1 MVIKIE
7 FIPKLELGWLNG
19 WIFLMVHVV
28 IQAFF
33 ILICSKEV
41 KVRLF
46 DRGTGWTKTQK
57 TFTLIGKFFGLINI
71 ILIILSPLKF
81 GSIEFII
88 GLIIFL
94 IGITGLVVSILNFKN
109 APFDKPITTGL
120 YKISRNPQIVMIFI
134 IFLGYTFLIG
144 SWLSMI
150 ILLFSFMGQHFS
162 LLGEERRLTEQYGDS
177 YLEYKKK
184 VPRYFL
190 LF

>member
-7 FIPKLELGWLNG
+7 FIPKLELGWFNG

-28 IQAFF
+28 IQAIF
-33 ILICSKEV
+33 ISICSKEV

-46 DRGTGWTKTQK
+46 DRGKGWTKTQK
-57 TFTLIGKFFGLINI
+57 TFTLIGKVFGLINI
-71 ILIILSPLKF
+71 ILIISSPLKF

-94 IGITGLVVSILNFKN
+94 IGLTGLVISILNFKN
-109 APFDKPITTGL
+109 APFDEPITTGL
-120 YKISRNPQIVMIFI
+120 YKVSRNPQIVTVYI
-134 IFLGYTFLIG
+134 IFLGYTLLIG

-150 ILLFSFMGQHFS
+150 ILLFSFTGQHFS

-190 LF
+190 FF

>member
-7 FIPKLELGWLNG
+7 FIPKLELGWFNG

-28 IQAFF
+28 LQAIF
-33 ILICSKEV
+33 ILTCSKEV

-57 TFTLIGKFFGLINI
+57 TFTLIGKIFGLINI

-94 IGITGLVVSILNFKN
+94 IGLTGLVISILNFKN

-120 YKISRNPQIVMIFI
+120 YKVSRNPQIITVYI
-134 IFLGYTFLIG
+134 IILGYTLLIG

-150 ILLFSFMGQHFS
+150 LLFFSFMGQHFS

-190 LF
+190 FF

>member
-7 FIPKLELGWLNG
+7 FIPKLELGWFNG

-28 IQAFF
+28 LQVIF
-33 ILICSKEV
+33 ISRCSKEV

-57 TFTLIGKFFGLINI
+57 TFTLIGKVFGLINI

-81 GSIEFII
+81 GSNEFIL

-94 IGITGLVVSILNFKN
+94 IGVTGLVISILNFKN

-120 YKISRNPQIVMIFI
+120 YKASRNPQIVTVYI
-134 IFLGYTFLIG
+134 IFLGYTLLIG

-190 LF
+190 FI

>member
-7 FIPKLELGWLNG
+7 FIPKLELGWFNG
-19 WIFLMVHVV
+19 WIFLMVHVLLQAIF
-28 IQAFF
+28 IQT
-33 ILICSKEV
+33 CSKEV

-57 TFTLIGKFFGLINI
+57 TFTLIGKVFGLLNI
-71 ILIILSPLKF
+71 ILIISSPLIF

-94 IGITGLVVSILNFKN
+94 IGITGLVISILNFKN
-109 APFDKPITTGL
+109 APFDKPITKGL
-120 YKISRNPQIVMIFI
+120 YKVSRNPQIVTVYI
-134 IFLGYTFLIG
+134 IILGYTLLIG

-190 LF
+190 FF

>member
-7 FIPKLELGWLNG
+7 LIPKLELGWFNG

-28 IQAFF
+28 IQAIFM
-33 ILICSKEV
+33 LNCSKEV
-41 KVRLF
+41 KLRLL
-46 DRGTGWTKTQK
+46 DRGKGWTKTQK
-57 TFTLIGKFFGLINI
+57 AFTLIGKIFSFINM
-71 ILIILSPLKF
+71 ILIILSPLNF

-94 IGITGLVVSILNFKN
+94 IGLIGLGIAILNFKN

-190 LF
+190 FF

>member
-7 FIPKLELGWLNG
+7 FIPKLELGWFNG

-28 IQAFF
+28 IQAIF
-33 ILICSKEV
+33 ILTCSKEV

-57 TFTLIGKFFGLINI
+57 TFTLIGKIFGLINI
-71 ILIILSPLKF
+71 ILIIFSPLKF

-94 IGITGLVVSILNFKN
+94 IGITGLVISIINFKN
-109 APFDKPITTGL
+109 ALFDKPITTGL
-120 YKISRNPQIVMIFI
+120 YKVSRNPQIVMVYI
-134 IFLGYTFLIG
+134 IFLGYTLLIG
-144 SWLSMI
+144 SWLSMS
-150 ILLFSFMGQHFS
+150 ILLFSFVGQHFS
-162 LLGEERRLTEQYGDS
+162 LLGEEKRLTEQYGDS

-190 LF
+190 FI